1 MSSLLDKIKM
11 QTTAPTLKLNAKSSL
26 KLNTKNP
33 FVLDKTVSNL
43 DEKSKTNSVL
53 KLNVNTKEVKED
65 LNKDKEVDKK
75 NELVYTDE
83 KDLNKDKEVNKENKI
98 EENTIDVS
106 TETTTNTEDVTE
118 KNEETVEEVVT
129 TEEVEEKPKK
139 RKKRKSSTSSDQES
153 NSITKCKFEDVNID
167 VFDTKYSFEE
177 AATIIQS
184 KFVND
189 GWLDFRKEVLKDL
202 EEIKIDSDLNPGA
215 IKVVIE
221 QLAILYDKIAIPLQ
235 EANDVITC
243 ISDKDVGIG
252 TIYKAYAASTIE
264 KSNADIRSA
273 AGYKVLEKVNYN
285 GNEVNLLVVLMA
297 AKLRYNFLNSVK
309 NIIDFKRNLL
319 ITISSSNKIEASLI

>member
-26 KLNTKNP
+26 KLNTKNS
-33 FVLDKTVSNL
+33 FILDKTTLNL
-43 DEKSKTNSVL
+43 DEKNKTNSPL
-53 KLNVNTKEVKED
+53 KLNSNTKEVLDKNKED
-65 LNKDKEVDKK
+65 DENNKQ
-75 NELVYTDE
+75 VYTNE
-83 KDLNKDKEVNKENKI
+83 KDLNKVEEVLNRDI
-98 EENTIDVS
+98 
-106 TETTTNTEDVTE
+106 TNTEDVTN
-118 KNEETVEEVVT
+118 KNEEVVT
-129 TEEVEEKPKK
+129 TEEETEVEEKPKK
-139 RKKRKSSTSSDQES
+139 RRKRKSSTLSDQEP

-189 GWLDFRKEVLKDL
+189 EWLDFRKEVLKDL

>member
-33 FVLDKTVSNL
+33 FILDKTTLNL
-43 DEKSKTNSVL
+43 DEKNKTNSPL
-53 KLNVNTKEVKED
+53 KLNSNTKEVLNKNKED
-65 LNKDKEVDKK
+65 DENNKQ
-75 NELVYTDE
+75 VYTNE
-83 KDLNKDKEVNKENKI
+83 KDLNKVEEVLNK
-98 EENTIDVS
+98 DV
-106 TETTTNTEDVTE
+106 TNTENITN
-118 KNEETVEEVVT
+118 KNEEVVT
-129 TEEVEEKPKK
+129 TEEETEVEEKPKK
-139 RKKRKSSTSSDQES
+139 RRKRKSSTLSDQEP

-189 GWLDFRKEVLKDL
+189 EWLDFRKEVLKDL

>member
-11 QTTAPTLKLNAKSSL
+11 QTAAPTLKLNAKSSL

-33 FVLDKTVSNL
+33 FILDKTTLNL
-43 DEKSKTNSVL
+43 DEKNKTNSPL
-53 KLNVNTKEVKED
+53 KLNSNTKEVLNKNKED
-65 LNKDKEVDKK
+65 DENNKQ
-75 NELVYTDE
+75 VYTNE
-83 KDLNKDKEVNKENKI
+83 KDLNKVEEVLNKENTNT
-98 EENTIDVS
+98 EENTNI
-106 TETTTNTEDVTE
+106 EDVTN
-118 KNEETVEEVVT
+118 KNEEVVT
-129 TEEVEEKPKK
+129 TEEETEVEEKPKK
-139 RKKRKSSTSSDQES
+139 RRKRKSSTLSDQEP

-189 GWLDFRKEVLKDL
+189 EWLDFRKEVLKDL

>member
-11 QTTAPTLKLNAKSSL
+11 QTTAPTLKLNTKSSL
-26 KLNTKNP
+26 KLNTKNS
-33 FVLDKTVSNL
+33 FILDKTTLNL
-43 DEKSKTNSVL
+43 DEKNKTNSPL
-53 KLNVNTKEVKED
+53 KLNSNKKED
-65 LNKDKEVDKK
+65 DENNKQVCT
-75 NELVYTDE
+75 NE
-83 KDLNKDKEVNKENKI
+83 KDLNKVEDVLNKDITNT
-98 EENTIDVS
+98 EENT
-106 TETTTNTEDVTE
+106 N
-118 KNEETVEEVVT
+118 KNEEVVT
-129 TEEVEEKPKK
+129 TEEETEVEEKPKK
-139 RKKRKSSTSSDQES
+139 RRKRKSSTSSDQES

-189 GWLDFRKEVLKDL
+189 GWLDFRTEVLKDL

>member
-11 QTTAPTLKLNAKSSL
+11 QTTAPTLKLN
-26 KLNTKNP
+26 TKNS
-33 FVLDKTVSNL
+33 FILDKTTLNL
-43 DEKSKTNSVL
+43 DEKNKTNSPL
-53 KLNVNTKEVKED
+53 KLNSNIKEVLNKNKED
-65 LNKDKEVDKK
+65 DENNKQVCT
-75 NELVYTDE
+75 NE
-83 KDLNKDKEVNKENKI
+83 KDLNKVEDVLNKDI
-98 EENTIDVS
+98 
-106 TETTTNTEDVTE
+106 TNTEENAEDVTN
-118 KNEETVEEVVT
+118 KNEEVVT
-129 TEEVEEKPKK
+129 TEEETEAEEKPKK
-139 RKKRKSSTSSDQES
+139 RRKRKSSTSSDQES

-189 GWLDFRKEVLKDL
+189 EWLDFRKEVLKDL

>member
-33 FVLDKTVSNL
+33 FILDKTTLNL
-43 DEKSKTNSVL
+43 DEKNKTNSPL
-53 KLNVNTKEVKED
+53 KINSNTKEVLNKNKED
-65 LNKDKEVDKK
+65 DENNKQVCT
-75 NELVYTDE
+75 NE
-83 KDLNKDKEVNKENKI
+83 KDLNKVEDVLNKDI
-98 EENTIDVS
+98 
-106 TETTTNTEDVTE
+106 TNTEDVTN
-118 KNEETVEEVVT
+118 KNEEVVT
-129 TEEVEEKPKK
+129 TEEEAEVEEKPKK
-139 RKKRKSSTSSDQES
+139 RRKRKSSTLSDQEP

-189 GWLDFRKEVLKDL
+189 EWLDFRKEVLKDL

>member
-33 FVLDKTVSNL
+33 FILDKTTLNL
-43 DEKSKTNSVL
+43 DEKNKTNSPL
-53 KLNVNTKEVKED
+53 KLNSNTKEVLNKNKED
-65 LNKDKEVDKK
+65 DENNKQ
-75 NELVYTDE
+75 VYTNE
-83 KDLNKDKEVNKENKI
+83 KDLNKVEEVLSKDITNTENI
-98 EENTIDVS
+98 
-106 TETTTNTEDVTE
+106 TNTEDVTN
-118 KNEETVEEVVT
+118 KNEEVVT
-129 TEEVEEKPKK
+129 TEEETEVEEKPKK
-139 RKKRKSSTSSDQES
+139 RRKRKSSTLSDQEP

-177 AATIIQS
+177 ATTIIQS

-189 GWLDFRKEVLKDL
+189 EWLDFRKEVLKDL

>member
-11 QTTAPTLKLNAKSSL
+11 QTAAPTLKLNAKSSL

-33 FVLDKTVSNL
+33 FILDKTTLNL
-43 DEKSKTNSVL
+43 DEKNKTNSPL
-53 KLNVNTKEVKED
+53 KLNSNTKEVLNKNKED
-65 LNKDKEVDKK
+65 DENNKQ
-75 NELVYTDE
+75 VYTNE
-83 KDLNKDKEVNKENKI
+83 KDLNKVEEVLNKEN
-98 EENTIDVS
+98 
-106 TETTTNTEDVTE
+106 TNTEDVTNTE
-118 KNEETVEEVVT
+118 DITNKNEEVVT
-129 TEEVEEKPKK
+129 TEKVVTTEEETEVEEKPKK
-139 RKKRKSSTSSDQES
+139 RRKRKSSTLSDQEP

-189 GWLDFRKEVLKDL
+189 EWLDFRKEVLKDL

>member
-11 QTTAPTLKLNAKSSL
+11 QTAAPTLKLNAKSSL

-33 FVLDKTVSNL
+33 FVLDKTTLNL
-43 DEKSKTNSVL
+43 DEKNKTNSPL
-53 KLNVNTKEVKED
+53 KLNSNTKEVLNKNKED
-65 LNKDKEVDKK
+65 DKNNKQ
-75 NELVYTDE
+75 VYTNE
-83 KDLNKDKEVNKENKI
+83 KDLNKVEEVLNKDVTNTEN
-98 EENTIDVS
+98 
-106 TETTTNTEDVTE
+106 TNTEDVTN
-118 KNEETVEEVVT
+118 KNEEVVT
-129 TEEVEEKPKK
+129 TEEETEVEEKPKK
-139 RKKRKSSTSSDQES
+139 RRKRKSSTLSDQEP

-189 GWLDFRKEVLKDL
+189 EWLDFRKEVLKDL

-252 TIYKAYAASTIE
+252 TIYKAYAASSIE

>member
-11 QTTAPTLKLNAKSSL
+11 QTAAPTLKLNAKSSL

-33 FVLDKTVSNL
+33 FVLDKTTLNL
-43 DEKSKTNSVL
+43 DEKNKTNSPL
-53 KLNVNTKEVKED
+53 KLNSNTKEVLNKNKED
-65 LNKDKEVDKK
+65 DESNKQVYTNEKNLNKVEEVLNKDV
-75 NELVYTDE
+75 
-83 KDLNKDKEVNKENKI
+83 
-98 EENTIDVS
+98 
-106 TETTTNTEDVTE
+106 TNTEDVTN
-118 KNEETVEEVVT
+118 KNEEVVT
-129 TEEVEEKPKK
+129 TKEVVTTEEETEVEEKPKK
-139 RKKRKSSTSSDQES
+139 RRKRKSSTLSDQEP

-189 GWLDFRKEVLKDL
+189 EWLDFRKEVLKDL

-252 TIYKAYAASTIE
+252 TIYKAYAASNIE

>member
-11 QTTAPTLKLNAKSSL
+11 QTTAPTLKLNTKSSL
-26 KLNTKNP
+26 KLNTKNS
-33 FVLDKTVSNL
+33 FILDKTTLNL
-43 DEKSKTNSVL
+43 DEKNKTNSPL
-53 KLNVNTKEVKED
+53 KLNSNKKENDEN
-65 LNKDKEVDKK
+65 NKQVCT
-75 NELVYTDE
+75 NE
-83 KDLNKDKEVNKENKI
+83 KDLNKVEDVLNKDITDTEDITNT
-98 EENTIDVS
+98 EE
-106 TETTTNTEDVTE
+106 NTEDVTN
-118 KNEETVEEVVT
+118 KNEEVVT
-129 TEEVEEKPKK
+129 TEEETEVEEKPKK
-139 RKKRKSSTSSDQES
+139 RRKRKSSTSSDQES
-153 NSITKCKFEDVNID
+153 NSITKCKFEDVSID

>member
-11 QTTAPTLKLNAKSSL
+11 QTTAPILKLNTKSSL
-26 KLNTKNP
+26 KLNTKNS
-33 FVLDKTVSNL
+33 FILDKTTLNL
-43 DEKSKTNSVL
+43 DEKNKTNSPL
-53 KLNVNTKEVKED
+53 KLNSNKKED
-65 LNKDKEVDKK
+65 DENNKQVCT
-75 NELVYTDE
+75 NE
-83 KDLNKDKEVNKENKI
+83 KDLNKVEDVLNKDITNT
-98 EENTIDVS
+98 EENT
-106 TETTTNTEDVTE
+106 N
-118 KNEETVEEVVT
+118 KNEEVVT
-129 TEEVEEKPKK
+129 TEEETEVEEKPKK
-139 RKKRKSSTSSDQES
+139 RRKRKSSTSSDQES

-189 GWLDFRKEVLKDL
+189 GWLDFRTEVLKDL

>member
-11 QTTAPTLKLNAKSSL
+11 QTTAPTLKLNTKSSL
-26 KLNTKNP
+26 KLNTKNS
-33 FVLDKTVSNL
+33 FILDKTTLNL
-43 DEKSKTNSVL
+43 DEKNKTNSPL
-53 KLNVNTKEVKED
+53 KLNSNKKED
-65 LNKDKEVDKK
+65 DENNKQVCT
-75 NELVYTDE
+75 NE
-83 KDLNKDKEVNKENKI
+83 KDLNKVEDVLNKDITNT
-98 EENTIDVS
+98 EENT
-106 TETTTNTEDVTE
+106 N
-118 KNEETVEEVVT
+118 KNEEVVT
-129 TEEVEEKPKK
+129 TEEETEVEEKLKK
-139 RKKRKSSTSSDQES
+139 RRKRKSSTSSDQES

-189 GWLDFRKEVLKDL
+189 GWLDFRTEVLKDL

>member
-11 QTTAPTLKLNAKSSL
+11 QTAAPTLKLNAKSSL

-33 FVLDKTVSNL
+33 FVLDKTTLNL
-43 DEKSKTNSVL
+43 DEKNKTNSPL
-53 KLNVNTKEVKED
+53 KLNSNTKEVLNKNKED
-65 LNKDKEVDKK
+65 DENNKQ
-75 NELVYTDE
+75 VYTNE
-83 KDLNKDKEVNKENKI
+83 KDLNKVEEVLNK
-98 EENTIDVS
+98 DV
-106 TETTTNTEDVTE
+106 TNTEDVTN
-118 KNEETVEEVVT
+118 KNEEVVT
-129 TEEVEEKPKK
+129 TEEETEVEEKPKK
-139 RKKRKSSTSSDQES
+139 RRKRKSSTLSDQEP

-189 GWLDFRKEVLKDL
+189 EWLDFRKEVLKDL

-252 TIYKAYAASTIE
+252 TIYKAYAASSIE

>member
-1 MSSLLDKIKM
+1 M
-11 QTTAPTLKLNAKSSL
+11 
-26 KLNTKNP
+26 
-33 FVLDKTVSNL
+33 
-43 DEKSKTNSVL
+43 
-53 KLNVNTKEVKED
+53 
-65 LNKDKEVDKK
+65 
-75 NELVYTDE
+75 
-83 KDLNKDKEVNKENKI
+83 
-98 EENTIDVS
+98 
-106 TETTTNTEDVTE
+106 
-118 KNEETVEEVVT
+118 
-129 TEEVEEKPKK
+129 
-139 RKKRKSSTSSDQES
+139 
-153 NSITKCKFEDVNID
+153 
-167 VFDTKYSFEE
+167 
-177 AATIIQS
+177 
-184 KFVND
+184 
-189 GWLDFRKEVLKDL
+189 LKDL

>member
-11 QTTAPTLKLNAKSSL
+11 QTTAPTLKLNTKSSL
-26 KLNTKNP
+26 KLNTKNS
-33 FVLDKTVSNL
+33 FILDKTTLNL
-43 DEKSKTNSVL
+43 DEKNKTNSPL
-53 KLNVNTKEVKED
+53 KLNSNKKED
-65 LNKDKEVDKK
+65 DENNKQVCT
-75 NELVYTDE
+75 NE
-83 KDLNKDKEVNKENKI
+83 KDLNKVEDVLNKDITNT
-98 EENTIDVS
+98 EENT
-106 TETTTNTEDVTE
+106 EENTN
-118 KNEETVEEVVT
+118 KNEEVVT
-129 TEEVEEKPKK
+129 TEEETEVETEVEEKPKK
-139 RKKRKSSTSSDQES
+139 RRKRKSSTSSDQES

-189 GWLDFRKEVLKDL
+189 GWLDFRTEVLKDL

>member
-11 QTTAPTLKLNAKSSL
+11 QTTAPTLKLNTKSSL
-26 KLNTKNP
+26 KLNTKNS
-33 FVLDKTVSNL
+33 FILDKTTLNL
-43 DEKSKTNSVL
+43 DEKNKTNSPL
-53 KLNVNTKEVKED
+53 KLNSNKKED
-65 LNKDKEVDKK
+65 DENNKQVCT
-75 NELVYTDE
+75 NE
-83 KDLNKDKEVNKENKI
+83 KDLNKVEDVLNKDI
-98 EENTIDVS
+98 
-106 TETTTNTEDVTE
+106 TNTEDVTN
-118 KNEETVEEVVT
+118 KNEEVVT
-129 TEEVEEKPKK
+129 TEEETEVEEKPKK
-139 RKKRKSSTSSDQES
+139 RRKRKSSTSSDQES

-189 GWLDFRKEVLKDL
+189 EWLDFRKEVLKDL

>member
-11 QTTAPTLKLNAKSSL
+11 QTAAPTLKLNAKSSL

-33 FVLDKTVSNL
+33 FVLDKTTLNL
-43 DEKSKTNSVL
+43 DEKNKTNSPL
-53 KLNVNTKEVKED
+53 KLNSNTKEVLNKNKED
-65 LNKDKEVDKK
+65 EKNKQ
-75 NELVYTDE
+75 VYTNE
-83 KDLNKDKEVNKENKI
+83 KDLNKVEEVLNK
-98 EENTIDVS
+98 DV
-106 TETTTNTEDVTE
+106 TNTEDVTN
-118 KNEETVEEVVT
+118 KNEEVVT
-129 TEEVEEKPKK
+129 TEEETEVEEKPKK
-139 RKKRKSSTSSDQES
+139 RRKRKSSTLSDQEP

-189 GWLDFRKEVLKDL
+189 EWLDFRKEVLKDL

-252 TIYKAYAASTIE
+252 TIYKAYAASNIE

>member
-11 QTTAPTLKLNAKSSL
+11 QTAAPTLKLNAKSSL

-33 FVLDKTVSNL
+33 FILDKTTLNL
-43 DEKSKTNSVL
+43 DEKNKKNSPL
-53 KLNVNTKEVKED
+53 KLNSNTKKVLNKNKED
-65 LNKDKEVDKK
+65 DENNKQ
-75 NELVYTDE
+75 VYTNE
-83 KDLNKDKEVNKENKI
+83 KDLNKVEEVLNKENTNT
-98 EENTIDVS
+98 EENTNI
-106 TETTTNTEDVTE
+106 EDVTN
-118 KNEETVEEVVT
+118 KNEEVVT
-129 TEEVEEKPKK
+129 TEEETEVEEKPKK
-139 RKKRKSSTSSDQES
+139 RRKRKSSTLSDQEP

-189 GWLDFRKEVLKDL
+189 EWLDFRKEVLKDL

>member
-11 QTTAPTLKLNAKSSL
+11 QTTAPTLKLNTKSSL
-26 KLNTKNP
+26 KLNTKNS
-33 FVLDKTVSNL
+33 FILDKTTLNL
-43 DEKSKTNSVL
+43 DEKNKTNSPL
-53 KLNVNTKEVKED
+53 KLNSNKKED
-65 LNKDKEVDKK
+65 DENNKQVCT
-75 NELVYTDE
+75 NE
-83 KDLNKDKEVNKENKI
+83 KDLNKVEDVLNKDITNT
-98 EENTIDVS
+98 EENT
-106 TETTTNTEDVTE
+106 EENTEDVTN
-118 KNEETVEEVVT
+118 KNEEVVT
-129 TEEVEEKPKK
+129 TEEETEVEEKPKK
-139 RKKRKSSTSSDQES
+139 RRKRKSSTSSDQES

-189 GWLDFRKEVLKDL
+189 GWLDFRTEVLKDL

>member
-11 QTTAPTLKLNAKSSL
+11 QTAAPTLKLNAKSSL

-33 FVLDKTVSNL
+33 FVLDKTTLNL
-43 DEKSKTNSVL
+43 DEKNKTNSPL
-53 KLNVNTKEVKED
+53 KLNSNTKEVLNKNKED
-65 LNKDKEVDKK
+65 EKNKQ
-75 NELVYTDE
+75 VYTNE
-83 KDLNKDKEVNKENKI
+83 KDLNKVEEVLNK
-98 EENTIDVS
+98 DV
-106 TETTTNTEDVTE
+106 TNTEDVTN
-118 KNEETVEEVVT
+118 KNEEVVT
-129 TEEVEEKPKK
+129 TEEETEVEEKPKK
-139 RKKRKSSTSSDQES
+139 RRKRKSSTLSDQEP

-189 GWLDFRKEVLKDL
+189 EWLDFRKEVLKDL

-252 TIYKAYAASTIE
+252 TIYKAYAASSIE

>member
-11 QTTAPTLKLNAKSSL
+11 QTAAPTLKLNAKSSL

-33 FVLDKTVSNL
+33 FVLDKTTLNL
-43 DEKSKTNSVL
+43 DEKNKTNSPL
-53 KLNVNTKEVKED
+53 KLNSNTKEVLNKNKED
-65 LNKDKEVDKK
+65 DKNNKQ
-75 NELVYTDE
+75 VYTNE
-83 KDLNKDKEVNKENKI
+83 KDLNKVEEVLNKDVTNTENI
-98 EENTIDVS
+98 TNTEEN
-106 TETTTNTEDVTE
+106 TNTEDVTN
-118 KNEETVEEVVT
+118 KNEEVVT
-129 TEEVEEKPKK
+129 TEEETEVEEKPKK
-139 RKKRKSSTSSDQES
+139 RRKRKSSTLSDQEP

-189 GWLDFRKEVLKDL
+189 EWLDFRKEVLKDL

-252 TIYKAYAASTIE
+252 TIYKAYAASSIE

>member
-1 MSSLLDKIKM
+1 MSSLLDEIKM
-11 QTTAPTLKLNAKSSL
+11 QTAAPTLKLNAKSSL

-33 FVLDKTVSNL
+33 FVLDKTTLNL
-43 DEKSKTNSVL
+43 DEKNKTNSPL
-53 KLNVNTKEVKED
+53 KLNSNTKEVLNKNKED
-65 LNKDKEVDKK
+65 ENNKQ
-75 NELVYTDE
+75 VYTNE
-83 KDLNKDKEVNKENKI
+83 KDLNKVEEVLDK
-98 EENTIDVS
+98 DV
-106 TETTTNTEDVTE
+106 TNTEDVTN
-118 KNEETVEEVVT
+118 KNEEVVT
-129 TEEVEEKPKK
+129 TEEETEVEEKPKK
-139 RKKRKSSTSSDQES
+139 RRKRKSSTLSDQEP

-189 GWLDFRKEVLKDL
+189 EWLDFRKEVLKDL

-252 TIYKAYAASTIE
+252 TIYKAYAASSIE

>member
-26 KLNTKNP
+26 KLNTKNS
-33 FVLDKTVSNL
+33 FILDKTTLNL
-43 DEKSKTNSVL
+43 DEKNKTNSPL
-53 KLNVNTKEVKED
+53 KLNSNTKEVLDKNKED
-65 LNKDKEVDKK
+65 DENNKQ
-75 NELVYTDE
+75 VYTNE
-83 KDLNKDKEVNKENKI
+83 KDLNKVEEVLNKDI
-98 EENTIDVS
+98 
-106 TETTTNTEDVTE
+106 TNTEDVTN
-118 KNEETVEEVVT
+118 KNEEVVT
-129 TEEVEEKPKK
+129 TEEETEVEEKPKK
-139 RKKRKSSTSSDQES
+139 RRKRKSSTLSDQEP

-189 GWLDFRKEVLKDL
+189 EWLDFRKEVLKDL

>member
-11 QTTAPTLKLNAKSSL
+11 QTTAPTLKLNTKSSL
-26 KLNTKNP
+26 KLNTKNS
-33 FVLDKTVSNL
+33 FILDKTTLNL
-43 DEKSKTNSVL
+43 DEKNKTNSPL
-53 KLNVNTKEVKED
+53 KLNSNKKED
-65 LNKDKEVDKK
+65 DENNKQVCT
-75 NELVYTDE
+75 NE
-83 KDLNKDKEVNKENKI
+83 KDLNKVEDVLNKDITNT
-98 EENTIDVS
+98 EENT
-106 TETTTNTEDVTE
+106 EENTN
-118 KNEETVEEVVT
+118 KNEEVVT
-129 TEEVEEKPKK
+129 TEEETEVEEKPKK
-139 RKKRKSSTSSDQES
+139 RRKRKSSTSSDQES

-189 GWLDFRKEVLKDL
+189 GWLDFRTEVLKDL

-273 AGYKVLEKVNYN
+273 AGYKALEKVNYN

>member
-11 QTTAPTLKLNAKSSL
+11 QTAAPTLKLNAKSSL

-33 FVLDKTVSNL
+33 FVLDKTTLNL
-43 DEKSKTNSVL
+43 DEKNKTNSPL
-53 KLNVNTKEVKED
+53 KLNSNTKEVLNKNKED
-65 LNKDKEVDKK
+65 ENNKQ
-75 NELVYTDE
+75 VYTNE
-83 KDLNKDKEVNKENKI
+83 KDLNKVEEVLDK
-98 EENTIDVS
+98 DV
-106 TETTTNTEDVTE
+106 TNTEDVTN
-118 KNEETVEEVVT
+118 KNEEVVT
-129 TEEVEEKPKK
+129 TEEETEVEEKPKK
-139 RKKRKSSTSSDQES
+139 RRKRKSSTLSDQEP

-177 AATIIQS
+177 AASIIQS

-189 GWLDFRKEVLKDL
+189 EWLDFRKEVLKDL

-252 TIYKAYAASTIE
+252 TIYKAYAASSIE

>member
-11 QTTAPTLKLNAKSSL
+11 QTAAPTLKLNAK
-26 KLNTKNP
+26 NP
-33 FVLDKTVSNL
+33 FVLDKTTLNL
-43 DEKSKTNSVL
+43 DEKNKTNSPL
-53 KLNVNTKEVKED
+53 KLNSNTKEVLNKNKED
-65 LNKDKEVDKK
+65 ENNKQ
-75 NELVYTDE
+75 VYTNE
-83 KDLNKDKEVNKENKI
+83 KDLNKVEEVLDK
-98 EENTIDVS
+98 DV
-106 TETTTNTEDVTE
+106 TNTEDVTN
-118 KNEETVEEVVT
+118 KNEEVVT
-129 TEEVEEKPKK
+129 TEEETEVEEKPKK
-139 RKKRKSSTSSDQES
+139 RRKRKSSTLSDQEP

-189 GWLDFRKEVLKDL
+189 EWLDFRKEVLKDL

-252 TIYKAYAASTIE
+252 TIYKAYAASSIE

>member
-11 QTTAPTLKLNAKSSL
+11 QTAAPTLKLNAKSSL

-33 FVLDKTVSNL
+33 FVLDKTTLNL
-43 DEKSKTNSVL
+43 DEKNKTNSPL
-53 KLNVNTKEVKED
+53 KLNSNIKEVLNKNKED
-65 LNKDKEVDKK
+65 DENNKQVCT
-75 NELVYTDE
+75 NE
-83 KDLNKDKEVNKENKI
+83 KDLNKVEDVLNKDI
-98 EENTIDVS
+98 
-106 TETTTNTEDVTE
+106 TNTEENAEDVTN
-118 KNEETVEEVVT
+118 KNEEVVT
-129 TEEVEEKPKK
+129 TEEETEAEEKPKK
-139 RKKRKSSTSSDQES
+139 RRKRKSSTSSDQES

-189 GWLDFRKEVLKDL
+189 EWLDFRKEVLKDL

>member
-33 FVLDKTVSNL
+33 FILDKTTLNL
-43 DEKSKTNSVL
+43 DEKNKTNSPL
-53 KLNVNTKEVKED
+53 KLNSNTKEVLNKNKED
-65 LNKDKEVDKK
+65 DENNKQ
-75 NELVYTDE
+75 VYTNE
-83 KDLNKDKEVNKENKI
+83 KDLNKVEEVLNKDVTNTEDITNTENI
-98 EENTIDVS
+98 
-106 TETTTNTEDVTE
+106 TNTEDVTN
-118 KNEETVEEVVT
+118 KNEEVVT
-129 TEEVEEKPKK
+129 TEEETEVEEKPKK
-139 RKKRKSSTSSDQES
+139 RRKRKSSTLSDQEP

-189 GWLDFRKEVLKDL
+189 EWLDFRKEVLKDL

>member
-11 QTTAPTLKLNAKSSL
+11 QTATPTLKLNAKSSL

-33 FVLDKTVSNL
+33 FVLDKTTLNL
-43 DEKSKTNSVL
+43 DEKNKTNSPL
-53 KLNVNTKEVKED
+53 KLNSNTKEVLNKNKED
-65 LNKDKEVDKK
+65 DKNNKQ
-75 NELVYTDE
+75 VYTNE
-83 KDLNKDKEVNKENKI
+83 KDLNKVEEVLNKDVTNTENI
-98 EENTIDVS
+98 TNTEE
-106 TETTTNTEDVTE
+106 NTEDVTN
-118 KNEETVEEVVT
+118 KNEEVVT
-129 TEEVEEKPKK
+129 TEEETEVEEKPKK
-139 RKKRKSSTSSDQES
+139 RRKRKSSTSSDQES

-189 GWLDFRKEVLKDL
+189 GWLDFRTEVLKDL

>member
-26 KLNTKNP
+26 KLNTKNS
-33 FVLDKTVSNL
+33 FILDKTTLNL
-43 DEKSKTNSVL
+43 DEKNKTNSPL
-53 KLNVNTKEVKED
+53 KLNSNTKEVLDKNKED
-65 LNKDKEVDKK
+65 DENNKQ
-75 NELVYTDE
+75 VYTNE
-83 KDLNKDKEVNKENKI
+83 KDLNKVEEVLNKDI
-98 EENTIDVS
+98 
-106 TETTTNTEDVTE
+106 TNTEDVTN
-118 KNEETVEEVVT
+118 KNEEVVT
-129 TEEVEEKPKK
+129 TEEETEVEEKPKK
-139 RKKRKSSTSSDQES
+139 RRKRKSSTLSDQES

-167 VFDTKYSFEE
+167 VFDTKYPFEE

-189 GWLDFRKEVLKDL
+189 EWLDFRKEVLKDL